1 MEMLADII
9 QTMDE
14 QSLKNVLILIR
25 CHISDYEDLE
35 NIPKSFLESLNERS
49 MGIIEDFELGI
60 LVNNFIQLYEE

>member
-1 MEMLADII
+1 M
-9 QTMDE
+9 Q
-14 QSLKNVLILIR
+14 
-25 CHISDYEDLE
+25 YEDLE